1 MVVSLLKFLT
11 PTNIVE
17 ERIKF
22 FSSRKYN
29 PVFKYNRDFDIDGW
43 IRRRP
48 KYKSLVK
55 AILAQDT
62 EGIMKLAGSLFE
74 TELTPNTLK
83 LARNIVKN
91 KPVLLEGDSI
101 HKIVESFET
110 AFKYFDLDYQPEL
123 TNEEGFNFR
132 PRYSEKKILIGKN
145 LNLQYYSID
154 GEVKHEMLH
163 IIRYENGKFNNIEKS
178 AAYLPTE
185 EGLAA
190 YFHDYAGKNGEAALF
205 QHAAEY
211 LVTEIG
217 IKSSLREM
225 FDYLCSIGFNKE
237 LAWQRAIRHKYGF
250 INTSE
255 PGDIMKPSM
264 YFYNEQKIK
273 KLTDGEK
280 LRLMVGRITQ
290 KELVKYP
297 EYKGKISSEKI
308 IEFYKLEI

>member
-29 PVFKYNRDFDIDGW
+29 PAFKYNRDFDFEGW
-43 IRRRP
+43 IKRRP
-48 KYKSLVK
+48 KYKSLVE
-55 AILAQDT
+55 AVLVQDT
-62 EGIMKLAGSLFE
+62 EKIMKSASNLFE
-74 TELTPNTLK
+74 TDLTPNTLK

-91 KPVLLEGDSI
+91 KPVLLESEPT
-101 HKIVESFET
+101 HKIIESFET
-110 AFKYFDLDYQPEL
+110 AFRYFDLDYQPEL

-145 LNLQYYSID
+145 LSLQYYSID

-163 IIRYENGKFNNIEKS
+163 IIRYENSKFNNIEKS

-185 EGLAA
+185 EGLAT
-190 YFHDYAGKNGEAALF
+190 YFHDYVGKNGKAALF

-225 FDYLCSIGFNKE
+225 FDYLRGIGFNKK
-237 LAWQRAIRHKYGF
+237 LAWQRAIRHKFGF

-255 PGDIMKPSM
+255 LGDIMKPSM

-280 LRLMVGRITQ
+280 LRLMVGRITLE
-290 KELVKYP
+290 ELIKYP

-308 IEFYKLEI
+308 IEFYKLKI